1 MGVKDFIARKML
13 EKQMKNLPKEQQEV
27 MIKVITENP
36 EFFEGIAKEIKQK
49 TKEGK
54 SEMTATMEV
63 MRKHQSELQKIM
75 GGGQQQQRPK
85 MR

>member
-1 MGVKDFIARKML
+1 MGVKDFLAKKML
-13 EKQMKNLPKEQQEV
+13 ERQMKDLPPEQKEM

-36 EFFEGIAKEIKQK
+36 AFFEGIAKEIKQK

-75 GGGQQQQRPK
+75 GGGQQRPR

>member
-1 MGVKDFIARKML
+1 MGVKDFLARKML
-13 EKQMKNLPKEQQEV
+13 ERQMKNLPKEQQEL
-27 MIKVITENP
+27 MISVITENP

-63 MRKHQSELQKIM
+63 MRKHQSELQRIM
-75 GGGQQQQRPK
+75 GGPQQRPK
-85 MR
+85 MK

>member
-1 MGVKDFIARKML
+1 M
-13 EKQMKNLPKEQQEV
+13 

-63 MRKHQSELQKIM
+63 MRKHQSKLQKIM
-75 GGGQQQQRPK
+75 GGGAQQPK
-85 MR
+85 PKIR